1 MFSCHSQT
9 ENKEMDNMKEPSLNL
24 SLLFYPSRAT
34 KSVIYSIDIIND
46 SLIIKTSSRAAD
58 EEEYRGKLTNEQYSE
73 IEKMISALTQKYDRT
88 GFYARGTW
96 GCTLEI
102 DNQVYYEDYYFSL
115 IPRSKENDP
124 PPIPEEI
131 KLLINYIVNLSPIL
145 IVLFSFS

>member
-1 MFSCHSQT
+1 M
-9 ENKEMDNMKEPSLNL
+9 EKSLNL

-46 SLIIKTSSRAAD
+46 SLIIKTNWRAGNK
-58 EEEYRGKLTNEQYSE
+58 EHRGKLTDEQYSE

-88 GFYARGTW
+88 GFYAYDVW

-102 DNQVYYEDYYFSL
+102 DNQVYYEDNHFDL
-115 IPRSKENDP
+115 IPRSKENYP

-131 KLLINYIVNLSPIL
+131 KLLINYIVSLSPIP
-145 IVLFSFS
+145 IVLFGFA